1 LKKQRLNGIMMQH
14 CSRWSGCKHIVDK
27 IGYLLVINDGRGMSM
42 RFIRKMIWWGIFGV
56 AGYFCG
62 YRYAKMDDE
71 IQKILE
77 E

>member
-1 LKKQRLNGIMMQH
+1 M
-14 CSRWSGCKHIVDK
+14 VT
-27 IGYLLVINDGRGMSM
+27 NDGRGMSM